1 MSSNNK
7 VIWTE
12 GMFLQPAHFQQ
23 QDRYFQHR
31 LESRCAGLRVYP
43 FGITRLEINQ
53 EELGLG
59 RGKFALT
66 ACQGVFPDGTPF
78 AIPDH
83 HPAPIPIDIPT
94 DTKDQLVYL
103 CLPIS
108 RVSNKE
114 VVWQGQEDELSRYQM
129 QEITVKDCHSQSA
142 QDATVQSGDL
152 WTRLRLS
159 NQHQD
164 AYVTLAVAKIREC
177 KPDKSVILDTEFIP
191 TCLHVSASTL
201 LTAYIKDIAGL
212 LHQRG
217 ETLAGRLGTPGASGV
232 AEIRD
237 FLFLQ
242 IINRYEP
249 LFHHLTSV
257 AQFHPE
263 QLFSILVQM
272 VGELSTITEPNHR
285 FKALPVYQHEDQGN
299 SFKAVVLAL
308 REALNWV
315 PEARAIPIPLEERP
329 YQIRIGN
336 IYDRNLL
343 QSAEFVLAAKADL
356 ATETIRSNLPRQ
368 TTIATKEK
376 LSDYVNAHV
385 LGIRLNPLPVAPR
398 QLPFHNGMI
407 YFGLDKNHALWQ
419 ELEKSGTIAMHFSG
433 EYPGLELEFWAI
445 RR

>member
-23 QDRYFQHR
+23 QDRYFQHW
-31 LESRCAGLRVYP
+31 LEIRCGSLQIYP
-43 FGITRLEINQ
+43 FGVTQLEINQ

-59 RGKFALT
+59 KGKFALT
-66 ACQGVFPDGTPF
+66 HCQGAFSDGTPF
-78 AIPDH
+78 SIPNH

-94 DTKDQLVYL
+94 DTKDQIVYL
-103 CLPIS
+103 CLPMNQI
-108 RVSNKE
+108 SNKE
-114 VVWQGQEDELSRYQM
+114 VVWTEQDDELSRYRM
-129 QEITVKDCHSQSA
+129 QEISVKDCHSQFS
-142 QDATVQSGDL
+142 QDATVQSGSL

-159 NQHQD
+159 NQNQG
-164 AYVTLAVAKIREC
+164 AYVTVAIARIKEC
-177 KPDKSVILDTEFIP
+177 KPDKTVILDNEFIP
-191 TCLHVSASTL
+191 TCLHVNASPL
-201 LTAYIKDIAGL
+201 LLAYIKEIAGL

-249 LFHHLTSV
+249 LFNHLTSIT
-257 AQFHPE
+257 QLHPE
-263 QLFSILVQM
+263 QLFNTLIQM
-272 VGELSTITEPNHR
+272 VGELSTITEPTHR
-285 FKALPVYQHEDQGN
+285 FKELPVYQHENQGN
-299 SFKAVVLAL
+299 SFNLVIFAL

-329 YQIRIGN
+329 YQIRIGA
-336 IYDRNLL
+336 IYDRTLL
-343 QSAEFVLAAKADL
+343 QSAEFVLAAKAEL
-356 ATETIRSNLPRQ
+356 STETIRTNLPRQ

-385 LGIRLNPLPVAPR
+385 LGIRLTPLPVAPR